1 MLIIFNIQFD
11 VLISTIGTIISFILN
26 ISPITLFIKIIKE
39 SEKYEIVPESML
51 ILNIICGE
59 LWFCYWLVL
68 NKFVPMIS
76 GGLGMIISIIFGIIY
91 LYYFSN
97 KKKFN
102 WLLNSLFLIYLV
114 YIIYYFFYK
123 FNNNP
128 DLTGKLA
135 CFINII
141 TFISPGQN
149 VIYVIQTGKYN
160 YIPIYTTFFGVICC
174 IFWLIY
180 GLIVWDFNCIV
191 TNFFGLIF
199 TVFNT
204 SIWVIYYLKSF
215 GKINSKEKNFNKL
228 KYKIEEFYLN

>member
-1 MLIIFNIQFD
+1 MLIIFNIQID
-11 VLISTIGTIISFILN
+11 VLISSIATIISFILN
-26 ISPITLFIKIIKE
+26 ISPITLFIKIIKNT
-39 SEKYEIVPESML
+39 EKYEIVPETML

-59 LWFCYWLVL
+59 LWFCYWLIL
-68 NKFVPMIS
+68 NKLVPMIS
-76 GGLGMIISIIFGIIY
+76 GGLGMLISIFFGIIY

-97 KKKFN
+97 KKIFN

-114 YIIYYFFYK
+114 YIFYYFLYK

-180 GLIVWDFNCIV
+180 GLIVWDFNCII

-199 TVFNT
+199 TIFNT

-215 GKINSKEKNFNKL
+215 RKNKNL
-228 KYKIEEFYLN
+228 KYKIEEFYLNIN

>member
-11 VLISTIGTIISFILN
+11 VLISTIGTIITFILN

-160 YIPIYTTFFGVICC
+160 YIPIYTTFFWCDLLHFLVN
-174 IFWLIY
+174 LR
-180 GLIVWDFNCIV
+180 FNCLG
-191 TNFFGLIF
+191 F
-199 TVFNT
+199 
-204 SIWVIYYLKSF
+204 
-215 GKINSKEKNFNKL
+215 
-228 KYKIEEFYLN
+228 

>member
-1 MLIIFNIQFD
+1 MLIIFNIQID
-11 VLISTIGTIISFILN
+11 VLISSIATIISFILN
-26 ISPITLFIKIIKE
+26 ISPITLFIKIIKNT
-39 SEKYEIVPESML
+39 EKYEIVPETML

-59 LWFCYWLVL
+59 LWFCYWLIL
-68 NKFVPMIS
+68 NKLVPMIS
-76 GGLGMIISIIFGIIY
+76 GGLGMLISIFFGIIY

-97 KKKFN
+97 KKIFN

-114 YIIYYFFYK
+114 YLFYYFLYK
-123 FNNNP
+123 FNNYP
-128 DLTGKLA
+128 DFIGKLA
-135 CFINII
+135 CYINII

-149 VIYVIQTGKYN
+149 VIYVIKTGKYN

-180 GLIVWDFNCIV
+180 GLIVWDFNCIL

-199 TVFNT
+199 TIFNT

-215 GKINSKEKNFNKL
+215 RKNKNL
-228 KYKIEEFYLN
+228 KYKIEEFYLNIN